1 MNSYFAG
8 MLEYERW
15 ANQRILD
22 YLDETGDHKK
32 IRKIFSHLLADM
44 QPWIFLMKGKAVP
57 DIIDCNPDWSVDEC
71 KASAM
76 TIYGSLKTILHTS
89 SQTMDDIIESPGS
102 NGKLFKN
109 TRKEIFTHLLSHS
122 QHHRGQIEYIIE
134 TETSSYYSTS
144 YLPYLRMR

>member
-1 MNSYFAG
+1 MKLYFTE

-22 YLDETGDHKK
+22 YLGEPGEDKK

-44 QPWIFLMKGKAVP
+44 QPWISLMKGRGAPEK
-57 DIIDCNPDWSVDEC
+57 IDCNPDWSVDEC

-76 TIYGSLKTILHTS
+76 TIYGSLKTILHIS
-89 SQTMDDIIESPGS
+89 SQTMDDIIESPGR
-102 NGKLFKN
+102 NGKVFKN

-134 TETSSYYSTS
+134 TETSSYYSTT